1 MPRQGAVTKEKIL
14 DTAQDLILKYGF
26 SATTLDLLID
36 AVEITKGAFFYHFKT
51 KADLGKQL
59 LQRFVKRDIE
69 FFHKLMTRAE
79 KLSRDP
85 LQQLLIFIGLFEEVA
100 ADAVRSQ
107 CLIASYCYESGL
119 FEEEVN
125 AICAGGL
132 VDSAEIVEVKIREIL
147 KTRRPVHSIDPKT
160 LAGHFIAVYEG
171 ALILAKLQRNPEILP
186 LHLAH
191 YKQGVEL
198 LFGGLSPSL

>member
-14 DTAQDLILKYGF
+14 DTAQELVLKYGF
-26 SATTLDLLID
+26 SATTLDLLIE
-36 AVEITKGAFFYHFKT
+36 AVGITKGAFFYHFKS

-59 LQRFVKRDIE
+59 LQRFAKQHVG
-69 FFHKLMTRAE
+69 FVHGLMTRAE

-85 LQQLLIFIGLFEEVA
+85 LQQFLIFIGLFEEVA
-100 ADAVRSQ
+100 PAAVRSQ

-125 AICAGGL
+125 GVCSGGL
-132 VDSAEIVEVKIREIL
+132 TDSAEIIEVKIGEIL
-147 KTRRPVHSIDPKT
+147 KTRKPAYPIDPKT
-160 LAGHFIAVYEG
+160 LANHFIAVYEG

-198 LFGGLSPSL
+198 LFGGLGPS